1 MERYSVSQWVLV
13 FGALIAIAGTWTSI
27 AHVSLRLS
35 VQKLYVRVLA
45 QITLNELR
53 AGKEV
58 RWDDMYKWYEAEVP
72 GGRLIPREAHMAL
85 AQAERMLAKG
95 RNETAPLEKV
105 IADTRRS
112 IPESRNADP
121 EFHFVAKLL
130 IWQIL
135 LMVALL
141 ICMLSKAP
149 SAWVAWL
156 STIGVL
162 IAGIVSSFACFQTM
176 KWAVRGRARA
186 RQLRGIRAANLDS
199 YG

>member
-45 QITLNELR
+45 KITLNELR

-58 RWDDMYKWYEAEVP
+58 RWDDMYRWYEAEVP
-72 GGRLIPREAHMAL
+72 GGRLIPREAHSAL

-95 RNETAPLEKV
+95 RNEAVPLEKA

-112 IPESRNADP
+112 IPESGNTDP
-121 EFHFVAKLL
+121 EFGFVVKLL

-135 LMVALL
+135 LMLVLL
-141 ICMLSKAP
+141 ICILSKAP
-149 SAWVAWL
+149 SAWIAWP
-156 STIGVL
+156 SMIGVL
-162 IAGIVSSFACFQTM
+162 IAGIVSSFACFQTI
-176 KWAVRGRARA
+176 KWAVRGRKRSK
-186 RQLRGIRAANLDS
+186 QLGGVRAAN
-199 YG
+199 